1 MLLYYLRCVYLD
13 NTAKTSPPLPWSLKE
28 FPVKFCVVFSYAKS
42 KKILNRVSSGIIN
55 DIFLYLVG
63 ILITYIM
70 CYWYVPN
77 MRTDRYKDT

>member
-1 MLLYYLRCVYLD
+1 ML
-13 NTAKTSPPLPWSLKE
+13 NQ
-28 FPVKFCVVFSYAKS
+28 

-70 CYWYVPN
+70 CY
-77 MRTDRYKDT
+77 